1 MSDLTIDCKP
11 EFIEFYHGSSSLAGI
26 GNVLLSPE
34 SSGVISEKG
43 RLKNLDRVF
52 FTKDLGLAKIYAGR
66 ACRSYGGGDPVV
78 YRVVCPVDLV
88 CLNDTK
94 GATVYH
100 AAGAFV
106 EKLN

>member
-1 MSDLTIDCKP
+1 MQITTNCRP
-11 EFIEFYHGSSSLAGI
+11 EFVEFYHGSCTLGLK
-26 GNVLLSPE
+26 GDLLLPP
-34 SSGVISEKG
+34 SETATLSEQG

-66 ACRSYGGGDPVV
+66 AARSIGGEPTLF
-78 YRVVCPVDLV
+78 RVVCPVDVV

-100 AAGAFV
+100 AAWAFV
-106 EKLN
+106 EQIEI

>member
-1 MSDLTIDCKP
+1 MQITTNCRP
-11 EFIEFYHGSSSLAGI
+11 EFVEFYHGSCTLGLK
-26 GNVLLSPE
+26 GDMLLPP
-34 SSGVISEKG
+34 SETATLSEQG

-66 ACRSYGGGDPVV
+66 AARSIGGEPTLF
-78 YRVVCPVDLV
+78 RVVCPVDVV

-100 AAGAFV
+100 AAYAFV
-106 EKLN
+106 ERMDF